1 MIQSTSNL
9 DGYNRADAALLAQAK
24 QTSAP
29 KSSPADLGGER
40 LSVANTQ
47 ALREALNNAPEI
59 RPEVV
64 ERAKNLAVDPNYPPR
79 ELIERLA
86 KLMVETRDT
95 AE

>member
-9 DGYNRADAALLAQAK
+9 GGYNRADAAALATAK
-24 QTSAP
+24 QAATP
-29 KSSPADLGGER
+29 KLAEQAGER
-40 LSVANTQ
+40 LSSANTQ
-47 ALREALNNAPEI
+47 ALREALNNAPEV

-64 ERAKNLAVDPNYPPR
+64 ERAKKLSVDPNYPPR

-86 KLMVETRDT
+86 KLMVETRDN